1 MRQKQGGFNLL
12 WILVIVV
19 ITSVI
24 SALTTGVIVYNNNQ
38 ILGKINHANLS
49 EDENLRQFLEV
60 YANIVSEYYETVDKK
75 ELLSKAISAMM
86 NYLGDDY
93 TTHLDDESTN
103 ELMNE
108 LAGEY
113 KGIGVAIN
121 NENKSITKVYPN
133 TPASKVDIKTGD
145 IIIGFNGQNVISMN
159 ANEVVNLIKNNQDTF
174 TLTLKRGEK
183 TINVSLKNENIL
195 SPSIEYEILPGT
207 NIGYVYIKTF
217 SKTLD
222 IQMKDALNYLEKG
235 GINSLIIDVR
245 DNTGGYLDTATS
257 VISMF
262 LEKGK
267 KIYSLNY
274 KNKNIEYKD
283 ETSEHRNYNIIVLT
297 NENSAS
303 ASEVL
308 AAALKESYGAKIVG
322 KKTFG
327 KGKVQQVMN
336 LEDGS
341 MVKYTSAYWLT
352 PNGTCIDQ
360 VGITPDYQIENDNNE
375 SNKIDKQLDYAINL
389 LKNN

>member
-174 TLTLKRGEK
+174 TLTLKRGEN

-283 ETSEHRNYNIIVLT
+283 ETSEHRNYNILVLT

>member
-322 KKTFG
+322 KKSFG